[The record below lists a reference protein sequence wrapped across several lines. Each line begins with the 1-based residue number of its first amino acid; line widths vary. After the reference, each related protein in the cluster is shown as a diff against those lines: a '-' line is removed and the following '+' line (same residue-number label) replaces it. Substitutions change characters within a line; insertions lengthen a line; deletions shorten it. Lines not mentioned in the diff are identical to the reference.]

1 MLKKGLIYEGLNEF
15 PNATNRNG
23 QKGFTTT
30 IRQKGFTGRKIATCE
45 TFSKIT
51 EILIFLKKLK
61 NYAL

>member
-23 QKGFTTT
+23 GAT

-51 EILIFLKKLK
+51 KFFSFSQKLE
-61 NYAL
+61 NYAS